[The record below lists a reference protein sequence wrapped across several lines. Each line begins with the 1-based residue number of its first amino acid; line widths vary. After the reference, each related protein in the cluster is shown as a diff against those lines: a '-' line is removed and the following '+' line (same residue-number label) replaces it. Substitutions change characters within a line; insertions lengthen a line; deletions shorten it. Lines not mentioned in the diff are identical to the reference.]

1 MASKYAIII
10 SSILVI
16 TLFSFALFLDSG
28 NSRLSEA
35 TGLVVTTEN
44 FPVYMET
51 HPLLKDLP
59 KDSSISLTI
68 GGQAYGIS
76 GKSIQV
82 DKVINDADISIELT
96 SGYESRIG
104 EIGLCSAIKEAVKNG
119 DMQIE
124 TKLSKAKLMLKYYK
138 LIKYRDCVK

>member
-96 SGYESRIG
+96 SGYEHRIG

>member
-51 HPLLKDLP
+51 HPLLKNLP

>member
-1 MASKYAIII
+1 M
-10 SSILVI
+10 
-16 TLFSFALFLDSG
+16 ALFLDSG

-35 TGLVVTTEN
+35 TGLAVSVES

-76 GKSIQV
+76 GKDVQV
-82 DKVINDADISIELT
+82 DKVINNADISIELP

-104 EIGLCSAIKEAVKNG
+104 EVGLCSAVKEAIEKNELV
-119 DMQIE
+119 IE
-124 TKLSKAKLMLKYYK
+124 THLSKAKLLMKYYK
-138 LIKYRDCVK
+138 LIKYRDCVGE